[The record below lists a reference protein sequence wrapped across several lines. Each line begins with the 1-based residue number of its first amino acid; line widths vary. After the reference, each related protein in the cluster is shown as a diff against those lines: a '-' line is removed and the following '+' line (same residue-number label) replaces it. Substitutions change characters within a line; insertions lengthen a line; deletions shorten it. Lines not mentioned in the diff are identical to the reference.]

1 MSVTHSQPQ
10 SNEAELIKSVCG
22 GEREAFYALVH
33 PYERM
38 IYATAISVVK
48 NPADAEEVAQ
58 EAVLKAFSNLASFRA
73 EAKFST
79 WILQITYNEAKMRL
93 KKARSHLYESIDD
106 SGPSE
111 DADYWPKDFADW
123 RPIPSELF
131 ERGEV
136 RQAIQNATN
145 SLGRIYREVF
155 FLRDVQNLSTKETAT
170 ILGISDGAVKIRLL
184 RARLQ
189 MRDALAPG
197 FDGCWFNGQPYQ
209 KVRPW

>member
-22 GEREAFYALVH
+22 GEREAFYELVH

-58 EAVLKAFSNLASFRA
+58 DAVLKAFSNLASFRA

-111 DADYWPKDFADW
+111 YADYWPKDFADW

-131 ERGEV
+131 DGCRFFGAQILDVPQKKDFPIDATERIGCV
-136 RQAIQNATN
+136 LYGLTH
-145 SLGRIYREVF
+145 
-155 FLRDVQNLSTKETAT
+155 
-170 ILGISDGAVKIRLL
+170 
-184 RARLQ
+184 
-189 MRDALAPG
+189 LAPFEQFG
-197 FDGCWFNGQPYQ
+197 RYRSPIG
-209 KVRPW
+209 KVFRPIVRILAWS

>member
-1 MSVTHSQPQ
+1 MSMAQSQLRA
-10 SNEAELIKSVCG
+10 NEAELIKSVCD
-22 GEREAFYALVH
+22 GECEAFYELVH

-123 RPIPSELF
+123 RPIPSELV

-155 FLRDVQNLSTKETAT
+155 FLRDVQNLSTKETAPK
-170 ILGISDGAVKIRLL
+170 SEFSKGALKI
-184 RARLQ
+184 
-189 MRDALAPG
+189 G
-197 FDGCWFNGQPYQ
+197 FFQ
-209 KVRPW
+209 